1 VPHKLDHHHKK
12 TVGKIFSHPL
22 SHNIQWH
29 DVESLLERIGIL
41 GQSHS
46 GNVTVTLDGVVHSL
60 GKAHGHDLNDDQVV
74 KVRHLLR
81 DLGITNP

>member
-1 VPHKLDHHHKK
+1 MSPKLDHHHRK
-12 TVGKIFSHPL
+12 TANKIFAHPM

-29 DVESLLERIGIL
+29 DVETLLERIGVV

-46 GNVTVTLDGVVHSL
+46 GNVTVTVGEVVYSL

-74 KVRHLLR
+74 KVRHVLR
-81 DLGITNP
+81 DAGVNVA